1 MLSYDDLH
9 WWSDWNG
16 YEVGYPEI
24 PVVGYYAMKLN
35 PRVAFYIDTENE
47 RILEVLIE
55 DDV

>member
-24 PVVGYYAMKLN
+24 SIVGLYAMKLN
-35 PRVAFYIDTENE
+35 PKVSFYIDMENG
-47 RILEVLIE
+47 RILEVLIDDE
-55 DDV
+55 D